1 MQHLQAELDRLLAA
15 LPDEAEIR
23 SRVESHVSVYP
34 FNEYEFVI
42 SHLLAR
48 DVLSL
53 DQYLELRDSYLARN
67 MFLYIFEISAPRT
80 FGESWAQGHLK
91 ELVPDLLKST
101 KKLDPEYSGQY
112 DFLLD
117 GKIRIEV
124 KASRAVDSSIEAP
137 LYVKALSSDA
147 GKPFW
152 MNFQQIKPACCD
164 VFVWVAVWRDIIRY
178 WVLSSQEV
186 ESNLHYSKGQHRGN
200 VGEGQ
205 LHLTQENIDAF
216 RSFEVRSNR
225 LAEAIRAAFARQQG
239 VEKPS

>member
-137 LYVKALSSDA
+137 LYVKALS
-147 GKPFW
+147 
-152 MNFQQIKPACCD
+152 
-164 VFVWVAVWRDIIRY
+164 
-178 WVLSSQEV
+178 
-186 ESNLHYSKGQHRGN
+186 
-200 VGEGQ
+200 
-205 LHLTQENIDAF
+205 
-216 RSFEVRSNR
+216 
-225 LAEAIRAAFARQQG
+225 
-239 VEKPS
+239 